1 MGNVSKNTATKP
13 PTDRQRM
20 RDNNVL
26 RLLAG
31 HGGRSAMSLA
41 DQLGVTRGA
50 IYLSLHRLTLA
61 KAVTREPD
69 EMRLARGRPGY
80 LYCITS
86 QGEAALA
93 KAADEENAQQELKP
107 WLVNW

>member
-1 MGNVSKNTATKP
+1 
-13 PTDRQRM
+13 M